1 MSHYAYKT
9 LTYIFSVP
17 LDCGAI
23 LTHDCILSST
33 TKCEFLNLCYDECKV
48 VLLVL

>member
-9 LTYIFSVP
+9 ITYIFYVP

-33 TKCEFLNLCYDECKV
+33 TKCEVLNLCYDECEV
-48 VLLVL
+48 FLVL